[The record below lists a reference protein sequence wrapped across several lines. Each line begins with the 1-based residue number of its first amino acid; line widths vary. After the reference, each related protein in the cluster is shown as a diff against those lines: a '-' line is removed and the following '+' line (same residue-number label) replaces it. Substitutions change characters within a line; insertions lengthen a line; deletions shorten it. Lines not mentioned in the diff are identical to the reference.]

1 MTKYTKAVQQRK
13 AAWRLTLRKVGSA
26 EGIIIATI
34 IASHMSRK
42 LLADANQLWP
52 CIGIHI
58 IDIVQPP
65 GISTSEHIERQK

>member
-1 MTKYTKAVQQRK
+1 MTKYPKTVQQRK

-42 LLADANQLWP
+42 LVADSNQLWP
-52 CIGIHI
+52 CIGVHI
-58 IDIVQPP
+58 IDIAQPP
-65 GISTSEHIERQK
+65 GISISEHIEPQK